1 MTDAEKLPVLK
12 MIVCRYK
19 KTPDSEPA
27 QRTLFVTEET
37 PTHYKGVDPDKK
49 GWRTF
54 SKSKMAYDPLV
65 YDLSFLSNPIT
76 AWDAM
81 RMNNHPLL

>member
-1 MTDAEKLPVLK
+1 MTDAEKLPIIK
-12 MIVCRYK
+12 MIICRYQK
-19 KTPDSEPA
+19 SPGAIPQS
-27 QRTLFVTEET
+27 RTLFVTQET
-37 PTHYKGVDPDKK
+37 ETFYKGVDPDKK

-54 SKSKMAYDPLV
+54 NKAKMVYDPLV